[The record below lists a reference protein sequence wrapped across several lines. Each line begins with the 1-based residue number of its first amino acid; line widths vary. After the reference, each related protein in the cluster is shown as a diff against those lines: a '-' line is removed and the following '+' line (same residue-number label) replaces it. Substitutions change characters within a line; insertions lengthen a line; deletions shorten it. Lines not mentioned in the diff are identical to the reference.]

1 MLQKNL
7 THDLVYF
14 TEIGIGTPPQRF
26 HLLIDI
32 SSPET
37 FVSSIACENCASGDV
52 KYDSSRS
59 CSSNTNGTALEAD
72 YGYVVAAG
80 KITVD
85 NFDFDGFQVKN
96 QPFLEAKKVE
106 PVGLSWDNMSI
117 ILGIAGLTP
126 SSAGSVL
133 KNPSPFMSMVK

>member
-1 MLQKNL
+1 M
-7 THDLVYF
+7 
-14 TEIGIGTPPQRF
+14 
-26 HLLIDI
+26 
-32 SSPET
+32 
-37 FVSSIACENCASGDV
+37 

-133 KNPSPFMSMVK
+133 KNPSPFMFMVK